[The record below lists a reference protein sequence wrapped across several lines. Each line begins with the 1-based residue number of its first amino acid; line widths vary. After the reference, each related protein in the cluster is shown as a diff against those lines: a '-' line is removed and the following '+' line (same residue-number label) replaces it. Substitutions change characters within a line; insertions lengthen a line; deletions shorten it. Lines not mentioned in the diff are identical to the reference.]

1 VAHLARRLLA
11 MVSIAGGG
19 LLGAAP
25 SAFATPDPTPS
36 TSQTASAPASPTP
49 PPPVTL
55 PLRTGRAV
63 PDQPDAPAADDPPD
77 LGAAATLRSG
87 LATVAAPPAASR
99 PAPPVS
105 APAPPAI
112 PAPAAPASPPPTSPS
127 PNAHPPASS
136 SSSTRPS
143 DPTTPAPSAAPT
155 SAVPPP
161 DLTSY
166 TVIAGDSLWSI
177 AASQVAQHADQSP
190 ASLAAADVTPYW
202 QAVCAAN
209 RSTLRSGDVN
219 LIYPGEQIT
228 LPPMSG

>member
-36 TSQTASAPASPTP
+36 TSQTASTPASPTP

-63 PDQPDAPAADDPPD
+63 PAEPDAPAAGDPPD
-77 LGAAATLRSG
+77 LGAAATLRTG
-87 LATVAAPPAASR
+87 LATELAPPSAST

-105 APAPPAI
+105 APVPAPPAI
-112 PAPAAPASPPPTSPS
+112 PPPPSPS
-127 PNAHPPASS
+127 PNAHLPASS
-136 SSSTRPS
+136 SSSTRAG
-143 DPTTPAPSAAPT
+143 DPITPASSAEPT
-155 SAVPPP
+155 AAGPPP
-161 DLTSY
+161 DPNSY
-166 TVIAGDSLWSI
+166 TVVAGDSLWSI
-177 AASQVAQHADQSP
+177 AAAQVAEHVGQSP

-202 QAVCAAN
+202 QAVCVAN
-209 RSTLRSGDVN
+209 RSTLRSGDLN
-219 LIYPGEQIT
+219 LIFVGEQIT
-228 LPPMSG
+228 LPPMAS

>member
-1 VAHLARRLLA
+1 MAHFARRLLA

-36 TSQTASAPASPTP
+36 TSQTASTPASPTP

-77 LGAAATLRSG
+77 LGAAATLRTG
-87 LATVAAPPAASR
+87 LATVAVPPAAST

-112 PAPAAPASPPPTSPS
+112 PPPAAPASPLPTSPS
-127 PNAHPPASS
+127 SDAQSPSS

-155 SAVPPP
+155 AAGPPP
-161 DLTSY
+161 DLTSH

-228 LPPMSG
+228 LPSMGG